1 MSAGRESSSVGGRLE
16 PNYLDQ
22 LSLGSRSLGD
32 YLSNDCRDAIAHI
45 RRKPGKRTLNLDR
58 HEERMRLAMS
68 LRIVKA
74 FAEYYIRERL
84 GLKDHVYL
92 VRLKRRGFP
101 IFADSQTT
109 CYTSDLASL
118 R

>member
-1 MSAGRESSSVGGRLE
+1 VSAGRESSSVGGRLE

-32 YLSNDCRDAIAHI
+32 YLSNDCRDAPPEA
-45 RRKPGKRTLNLDR
+45 RQEDL
-58 HEERMRLAMS
+58 
-68 LRIVKA
+68 A

-92 VRLKRRGFP
+92 VRLKRRFP
-101 IFADSQTT
+101 
-109 CYTSDLASL
+109 DLC
-118 R
+118 